1 VISAYHAKYY
11 AHELTRRHAAD
22 GVDRL
27 SQSLFDASVDLNP
40 HQIEAALFALRNP
53 LQEGVLLADEV
64 GLGKTIEAALVVC
77 QYWAERRRRL
87 LVICPA
93 SLRKQWAQ
101 ELHDKFAVPTTVAD
115 AVSLRKQSA
124 GDMLATLQRQVGKAV
139 VIMSYQFAAKL
150 EAELRAVPWDVV
162 VIDEAHKLRNAHRAS
177 NRTGQALKRAL
188 QGRKKLL
195 LTATPL
201 QNSLME
207 LYGLST
213 LIDEHLFGDEAAF
226 RKQFMNSGA
235 GLDELRE
242 RLASFAKRTLRRDV
256 LEYIKYTERKAL
268 TQPFNPTDDEQALYE
283 RISAFLQKE
292 DSFALPK
299 QQRHLTALIL
309 RKLLASSSHA
319 VAATLVTI
327 RERLQGLLTADKA
340 EDDGSQLVEQLI
352 AEDDLEQDCLEED
365 CLEEEASEAED
376 NAEVPTPAPL
386 EEGKPGAAKD
396 AHAVR
401 AAITTE
407 IAELTAF
414 VDAAQALKTDTK
426 AQALLKALNLGFAKM
441 TELRA
446 PRKAII
452 FTESRRTQEYL
463 HRFLSAN
470 GHAGKL
476 VLFSGTNTHEDSTAI
491 YQRWLEAY
499 KGTDRVTGSPQVDR
513 RTALIDHFRKD
524 DGTGA
529 EIMIATEAAAE
540 GVNLQFCALII
551 NYDLPWNPQ
560 RVEQRI
566 GRCHR
571 YGQRFDVVV
580 INFLNTRN
588 QADQRVLELLTE
600 KFKLFSG
607 VFGAS
612 DEVLGRIEGGLDF
625 EKRILQIYD
634 TCRQPEQ
641 IEAAFNALQT
651 ELEEV
656 IADRIKDTQ
665 SQLLENFDEDVHDRL
680 KLRLQDAEARL
691 DKLGRWFWG
700 VTRYALSERA
710 RFDEQ
715 SYAFSLST
723 PPTGIA
729 TGRYQLIRANTQTQ
743 AQPDM
748 LAHAYRLSHPL
759 GEWSID
765 TSLNAATPVATLKFD
780 YSKHGARVSVIEK
793 LRGMSGWLTLARLE
807 VTAFETTE
815 ALLFSG
821 LTDDGQ
827 GLDQETCEKL
837 MAIPAA
843 GKPTPLNTA
852 VPEALLA
859 NSQRALKATIAQ
871 VLEANQRLFNEE
883 RDKLERWADDKLL
896 AAEEALKNTKA
907 RIAQLKRDARKAVTL
922 QEQDGIQRELSE
934 LERKQRRLRQEI
946 FAVEDEIIA
955 KRDELIASLQQ
966 RLQEKTSSET
976 LFSIRWQV
984 I

>member
-1 VISAYHAKYY
+1 MISAYHAKYY

-22 GVDRL
+22 GIDRL

-64 GLGKTIEAALVVC
+64 GLGKTIEASLVIC
-77 QYWAERRRRL
+77 QYWAERRRCL

-101 ELHDKFAVPTTVAD
+101 ELHEKFAVPAVVVD
-115 AVSLRKQSA
+115 AISLRKQAA
-124 GDMLATLQRQVGKAV
+124 GNILACLQSMVGKAV
-139 VIMSYQFAAKL
+139 VIVSYQFAAKL
-150 EAELRAVPWDVV
+150 EAELRAVLWDAV

-188 QGRKKLL
+188 DGRKKLL

-235 GLDELRE
+235 DTDELRA
-242 RLASFAKRTLRRDV
+242 RLASFAKRTLRREV

-268 TQPFNPTDDEQALYE
+268 TQPFEPTDDEQSLYE
-283 RISAFLQKE
+283 RISAFLQRE
-292 DSFALPK
+292 DSYALPK
-299 QQRHLTALIL
+299 RQRHLTALIL

-319 VAATLVTI
+319 VAATLITI
-327 RERLQGLLTADKA
+327 RERLERLLAGA
-340 EDDGSQLVEQLI
+340 MEGDGSQLVEQLI
-352 AEDDLEQDCLEED
+352 AEDDLEQDY
-365 CLEEEASEAED
+365 LEEEASDDGEYSAGDAQSSTEKAEG
-376 NAEVPTPAPL
+376 
-386 EEGKPGAAKD
+386 GKLNPD
-396 AHAVR
+396 AVR
-401 AAITTE
+401 AE
-407 IAELTAF
+407 IAELTTF
-414 VDAAQALKTDTK
+414 IDAAQALQTDTK
-426 AQALLKALNLGFAKM
+426 AQALLKALTVGFGKM
-441 TELRA
+441 AELRA

-452 FTESRRTQEYL
+452 FTESKRTQEYL
-463 HRFLSAN
+463 YRFLSAK
-470 GHAGKL
+470 GYAGKL
-476 VLFSGTNTHEDSTAI
+476 VAFSGTNNHEDSAAI
-491 YQRWLEAY
+491 YQRWLEEF

-524 DGTGA
+524 DGSGA
-529 EIMIATEAAAE
+529 EVMIATEAAAE

-600 KFKLFSG
+600 KFNLFSG

-634 TCRQPEQ
+634 TCRQPEE
-641 IEAAFNALQT
+641 IEAAFNALQA

-665 SQLLENFDEDVHDRL
+665 AQLLENFDEDVHDRL
-680 KLRLQDAEARL
+680 KLRLDETEARL
-691 DKLGRWFWG
+691 DKLGRWFWN
-700 VTRYALSERA
+700 VTRFALNERA

-715 SYAFSLST
+715 AYAFSLSH
-723 PPTGIA
+723 PPDDIA
-729 TGRYQLIRANTQTQ
+729 AYAPVGRYQLIRSTAQ
-743 AQPDM
+743 ADM

-759 GEWSID
+759 GEWSIA
-765 TSLNAATPVATLKFD
+765 TSLNAPTPPATLKFD
-780 YSKHGARVSVIEK
+780 YGKHGARVSVIEK
-793 LRGMSGWLTLARLE
+793 LRGKCGWLTLVRLE

-821 LTDDGQ
+821 ITDDGQ
-827 GLDQETCEKL
+827 MLDQEACEKL
-837 MAIPAA
+837 MTISAAAEPAA
-843 GKPTPLNTA
+843 ISDAGPRSLA
-852 VPEALLA
+852 A
-859 NSQRALKATIAQ
+859 NSQRLVEATIAG

-907 RIAQLKRDARKAVTL
+907 RIAQLKRDARKAATL

-946 FAVEDEIIA
+946 FAVEDEIIE
-955 KRDELIASLQQ
+955 KRDALIASLQQ
-966 RLQEKTSSET
+966 RMHEKTDTQT
-976 LFSIRWQV
+976 LFTLRWQV
-984 I
+984 V

>member
-1 VISAYHAKYY
+1 MISAYHAKYY

-64 GLGKTIEAALVVC
+64 GLGKTIEASLVVC
-77 QYWAERRRRL
+77 QHWAERRRRL

-101 ELHDKFAVPTTVAD
+101 ELHDKFAVPTIVVD
-115 AVSLRKQSA
+115 AVSMRKKIA
-124 GDMLATLQRQVGKAV
+124 GDMLATLQDMVGKAV
-139 VIMSYQFAAKL
+139 VIMSYQFAVKL
-150 EAELRAVPWDVV
+150 EAELRTVPWDVV
-162 VIDEAHKLRNAHRAS
+162 VIDEAHKLRNAHRTN

-188 QGRKKLL
+188 AGRKKLL

-226 RKQFMNSGA
+226 RKQFMNSATGT
-235 GLDELRE
+235 DELRA
-242 RLASFAKRTLRRDV
+242 RLGTFAKRTLRRDV

-268 TQPFNPTDDEQALYE
+268 TQPFEPTDDEQSLYE
-283 RISAFLQKE
+283 RISAFLQRD
-292 DSFALPK
+292 DSYALPK

-319 VAATLVTI
+319 VVATLITI
-327 RERLQGLLTADKA
+327 RARLERLLAGDQL
-340 EDDGSQLVEQLI
+340 DDGSQLVEQLVN
-352 AEDDLEQDCLEED
+352 EEDLEQEYLEGQADED
-365 CLEEEASEAED
+365 ED
-376 NAEVPTPAPL
+376 S
-386 EEGKPGAAKD
+386 PGD
-396 AHAVR
+396 AHSPGESSATDKKIDQN
-401 AAITTE
+401 ALHAE

-414 VDAAQALKTDTK
+414 IDAANALQTDTK
-426 AQALLKALNLGFAKM
+426 AQALLKALALGFGNMA
-441 TELRA
+441 ELRA

-452 FTESRRTQEYL
+452 FTESKRTQEYL

-476 VLFSGTNTHEDSTAI
+476 VLFSGTNNHENSTTI
-491 YQRWLEAY
+491 YQRWLAEF

-524 DGTGA
+524 DGSGA
-529 EIMIATEAAAE
+529 QIMIATEAAAE

-571 YGQRFDVVV
+571 YGQRYDVVV

-600 KFKLFSG
+600 KFNLFSG

-612 DEVLGRIEGGLDF
+612 DDVLGRVEGGLDF

-634 TCRQPEQ
+634 TCRHPEE
-641 IEAAFNALQT
+641 IDAAFNTLQA

-665 SQLLENFDEDVHDRL
+665 AQLLENFDEDVHDRL
-680 KLRLQDAEARL
+680 KLRLDEAEARL

-700 VTRYALSERA
+700 VTRYALTDRA

-715 SYAFSLST
+715 SYAFSLT
-723 PPTGIA
+723 NPPEGASLQIPP
-729 TGRYQLIRANTQTQ
+729 GRYQLIRGP

-765 TSLNAATPVATLKFD
+765 AGLNAATPPALLKLD
-780 YSKHGARVSVIEK
+780 YDKHGARVSVIEQ
-793 LRGMSGWLTLARLE
+793 LRGRSGWLTLVRLA

-821 LTDDGQ
+821 MTDEGLL
-827 GLDQETCEKL
+827 LDQETCEKL

-843 GKPTPLNTA
+843 GKPTAIPGAAPTGL
-852 VPEALLA
+852 EA
-859 NSQRALKATIAQ
+859 NSQRRMLATIAE

-896 AAEEALKNTKA
+896 ASEEALRNTKA
-907 RIAQLKRDARKAVTL
+907 RITQLKRDARKAATL

-934 LERKQRRLRQEI
+934 LERKQRRQRQEI
-946 FAVEDEIIA
+946 FAVEDEIIE
-955 KRDELIASLQQ
+955 KRDALIESLQQ
-966 RLQEKTSSET
+966 RLQEKTETET
-976 LFSIRWQV
+976 LFTLRWQV
-984 I
+984 V

>member
-1 VISAYHAKYY
+1 MISAYHAKYY

-53 LQEGVLLADEV
+53 LQEGMLLADEV

-101 ELHDKFAVPTTVAD
+101 ELHDKFAVPTAVVD

-124 GDMLATLQRQVGKAV
+124 GDMLATLQRLAGKAV

-213 LIDEHLFGDEAAF
+213 LIDEHLFGDETAF
-226 RKQFMNSGA
+226 RKQFMNSA
-235 GLDELRE
+235 TGLDELRE

-292 DSFALPK
+292 DSYALPK

-309 RKLLASSSHA
+309 RKLLASSAPA

-327 RERLQGLLTADKA
+327 RERLQGLLTADKT
-340 EDDGSQLVEQLI
+340 EDDGSQLVEKLI
-352 AEDDLEQDCLEED
+352 AEDDLEQDY
-365 CLEEEASEAED
+365 LEEEASEADED
-376 NAEVPTPAPL
+376 AEAPTPAPV
-386 EEGKPGAAKD
+386 EDDKTGAAKD

-401 AAITTE
+401 AAISAE
-407 IAELTAF
+407 IAELNAF
-414 VDAAQALKTDTK
+414 IDAAQGLQTDTK
-426 AQALLKALNLGFAKM
+426 AQALLKALGLGFGKM
-441 TELRA
+441 AELGA

-452 FTESRRTQEYL
+452 FTESKRTQEYL

-476 VLFSGTNTHEDSTAI
+476 VLFSGTNNHEDSTAI
-491 YQRWLEAY
+491 YQRWLEEF

-600 KFKLFSG
+600 KFNLFSG

-641 IEAAFNALQT
+641 IEAAFNALQA

-700 VTRYALSERA
+700 VTCFALDGRA

-715 SYAFSLST
+715 SYAFSLSA

-729 TGRYQLIRANTQTQ
+729 PGRYQLIRANTKNQ

-765 TSLNAATPVATLKFD
+765 ASLNAATPVATLNLD
-780 YSKHGARVSVIEK
+780 YAKHGARISVIEK
-793 LRGMSGWLTLARLE
+793 LRGKAGWLTLAKLE

-821 LTDDGQ
+821 ITDDGDA
-827 GLDQETCEKL
+827 LDQETCEKL
-837 MAIPAA
+837 MSIPAA
-843 GKPTPLNTA
+843 GKPTPFNNP

-859 NSQRALKATIAQ
+859 NSQRAVAATVAQ

-907 RIAQLKRDARKAVTL
+907 RIAQLKRDARKAATL

-966 RLQEKTSSET
+966 RLQEKTSNET
-976 LFSIRWQV
+976 LFSVRWQV
-984 I
+984 T

>member
-1 VISAYHAKYY
+1 MISAYHAKYY

-101 ELHDKFAVPTTVAD
+101 ELHDKFAVPATVVD

-124 GDMLATLQRQVGKAV
+124 GDMLDTLRCKVGKAV

-162 VIDEAHKLRNAHRAS
+162 VIDEAHKLRNAHRSS

-226 RKQFMNSGA
+226 RKQFMNSGT

-283 RISAFLQKE
+283 RISAFLQKQ
-292 DSFALPK
+292 DSYALPK

-327 RERLQGLLTADKA
+327 RKRLQGLLTADKT
-340 EDDGSQLVEQLI
+340 EDDGSLLVEQLI
-352 AEDDLEQDCLEED
+352 AEDDLEQDY
-365 CLEEEASEAED
+365 LEEEASEAD
-376 NAEVPTPAPL
+376 DGTQAPTPAL
-386 EEGKPGAAKD
+386 AQDDKTGAAKD
-396 AHAVR
+396 PHAVR
-401 AAITTE
+401 AAISAE
-407 IAELTAF
+407 IAELSAF
-414 VDAAQALKTDTK
+414 VDAAQALQTDTK
-426 AQALLKALNLGFAKM
+426 AQALLKALNLGFGKM
-441 TELRA
+441 AELRA

-452 FTESRRTQEYL
+452 FTESKRTQEYL

-476 VLFSGTNTHEDSTAI
+476 VLFSGTNTHEESTVI

-499 KGTDRVTGSPQVDR
+499 QGTDRVTGSPQVDR
-513 RTALIDHFRKD
+513 RTALIDHFRKN
-524 DGTGA
+524 DGSGA

-600 KFKLFSG
+600 KFNLFSG

-641 IEAAFNALQT
+641 IEAAFNALQA
-651 ELEEV
+651 ELEGV
-656 IADRIKDTQ
+656 IANRIKDTQ
-665 SQLLENFDEDVHDRL
+665 SKLLENFDEDVHDRL

-700 VTRYALSERA
+700 VTRYALNELA

-715 SYAFSLST
+715 SYAFSLNT
-723 PPTGIA
+723 PPTEVA
-729 TGRYQLIRANTQTQ
+729 KLAPPGRYQLIRGA

-765 TSLNAATPVATLKFD
+765 VSLNAATPVATLKLD

-793 LRGMSGWLTLARLE
+793 LRGKSGWLTLDRLQ

-821 LTDDGQ
+821 LSDDGQ
-827 GLDQETCEKL
+827 VLDQEACERL
-837 MAIPAA
+837 MTIPAA
-843 GKPTPLNTA
+843 GKPTPLSTA

-907 RIAQLKRDARKAVTL
+907 RIAQLKRDARKAATL

-955 KRDELIASLQQ
+955 KRDELIALLQQ
-966 RLQEKTSSET
+966 RLQEKTSHET
-976 LFSIRWQV
+976 LFSVRWQV
-984 I
+984 T

>member
-1 VISAYHAKYY
+1 LISAYHAKYY

-101 ELHDKFAVPTTVAD
+101 ELHDKFAVPTAVVD

-124 GDMLATLQRQVGKAV
+124 GDMLATLQRLVGKAV

-201 QNSLME
+201 QNSLIE

-213 LIDEHLFGDEAAF
+213 LIDEHLFGDETAF
-226 RKQFMNSGA
+226 RKQFMNSGT
-235 GLDELRE
+235 GLDELRA

-256 LEYIKYTERKAL
+256 LEYVKYTERKAL

-292 DSFALPK
+292 DSYALPK

-327 RERLQGLLTADKA
+327 RERLRGLLAADKT

-352 AEDDLEQDCLEED
+352 AEDDLSADGFQDD
-365 CLEEEASEAED
+365 GFQFSDDGFHSEAE
-376 NAEVPTPAPL
+376 NSKLKTENC
-386 EEGKPGAAKD
+386 GAATENRKLNTENL
-396 AHAVR
+396 R
-401 AAITTE
+401 SE

-414 VDAAQALKTDTK
+414 IDAAQALQTDTK
-426 AQALLKALNLGFAKM
+426 AQALLKALGLGFSKM
-441 TELRA
+441 AELRA

-452 FTESRRTQEYL
+452 FTESKRTQEYL

-476 VLFSGTNTHEDSTAI
+476 VLFSGTNNHEDSTAI
-491 YQRWLEAY
+491 YQRWLEEY

-560 RVEQRI
+560 RIEQRI

-600 KFKLFSG
+600 KFNLFSG

-612 DEVLGRIEGGLDF
+612 DEVLGRIEGSLDF

-641 IEAAFNALQT
+641 IEAAFNALQA

-700 VTRYALSERA
+700 VTCYALAGRA
-710 RFDEQ
+710 HFDEQ
-715 SYAFSLST
+715 SYAFSLRT

-729 TGRYQLIRANTQTQ
+729 TGRYQLIRGA

-759 GEWSID
+759 GEWSIEA
-765 TSLNAATPVATLKFD
+765 SLNAPTPVATLTLD
-780 YSKHGARVSVIEK
+780 YGKHGARVSVIER
-793 LRGMSGWLTLARLE
+793 LRGKSGWLTLARLE

-827 GLDQETCEKL
+827 VLDQETCEKL
-837 MAIPAA
+837 MTIPAA
-843 GKPTPLNTA
+843 GKPTPLSTT

-859 NSQRALKATIAQ
+859 NSQRAIKATVAQ
-871 VLEANQRLFNEE
+871 VLETNQRLFNEE

-907 RIAQLKRDARKAVTL
+907 RIAQLKRDARKAATL
-922 QEQDGIQRELSE
+922 QEQDGIQRELSD

-966 RLQEKTSSET
+966 RLQEKTSHET
-976 LFSIRWQV
+976 LFSVRWSL

>member
-1 VISAYHAKYY
+1 MYSAYHAKYY
-11 AHELTRRHAAD
+11 AHELTRRHTSD

-101 ELHDKFAVPTTVAD
+101 ELHDKFAMPTNVVD
-115 AVSLRKQSA
+115 AVSMRKQSA
-124 GDMLATLQRQVGKAV
+124 GDMLATLQRQVGQAV
-139 VIMSYQFAAKL
+139 VIMSYQFAARL
-150 EAELRAVPWDVV
+150 EAELRAVPWDMV
-162 VIDEAHKLRNAHRAS
+162 VIDEAHKLRNAHRTS

-213 LIDEHLFGDEAAF
+213 LIDEHLFGDETAF
-226 RKQFMNSGA
+226 RKQFMNSRT
-235 GLDELRE
+235 GLEELRE

-292 DSFALPK
+292 NSYALPR
-299 QQRHLTALIL
+299 QQRHLTGLIL
-309 RKLLASSSHA
+309 RKLLASSAPA

-327 RERLQGLLTADKA
+327 RERLHGLLTADKT
-340 EDDGSQLVEQLI
+340 EDGGSQLVERLI
-352 AEDDLEQDCLEED
+352 AEDDLEQDY
-365 CLEEEASEAED
+365 LEEEAIQADEDTETRTAEPSEDDKARTAK
-376 NAEVPTPAPL
+376 NAQ
-386 EEGKPGAAKD
+386 
-396 AHAVR
+396 AVR
-401 AAITTE
+401 ADITAE
-407 IAELTAF
+407 IAELTALI
-414 VDAAQALKTDTK
+414 DAAQALQVDTK
-426 AQALLKALNLGFAKM
+426 AQALLKALTLGFSKM
-441 TELRA
+441 AELGA

-463 HRFLSAN
+463 YRFLSAN

-476 VLFSGTNTHEDSTAI
+476 VLFSGTNNHEDSTAI
-491 YQRWLEAY
+491 YQRWLDEH

-513 RTALIDHFRKD
+513 RTALIEHFRKE

-600 KFKLFSG
+600 KFNLFSG

-634 TCRQPEQ
+634 TCRQPDQ
-641 IEAAFNALQT
+641 IEAAFNALQE

-665 SQLLENFDEDVHDRL
+665 SELLEHFDEDIHDRL
-680 KLRLQDAEARL
+680 KLRLDEAEARL

-710 RFDEQ
+710 RFDEH

-723 PPTGIA
+723 PPTGVA
-729 TGRYQLIRANTQTQ
+729 TGRYQLIRGA

-759 GEWSID
+759 GEWSIEA
-765 TSLNAATPVATLKFD
+765 SLNAATPVAILKFD
-780 YSKHGARVSVIEK
+780 YGKHGARVSVVEE
-793 LRGMSGWLTLARLE
+793 LRGKSGWLTLARLE

-821 LTDDGQ
+821 LIDDGQ
-827 GLDQETCEKL
+827 ILDQETCEKL

-843 GKPTPLNTA
+843 GKPTPLNVP
-852 VPEALLA
+852 VPETLLA
-859 NSQRALKATIAQ
+859 NNQRAIQATIAQ
-871 VLEANQRLFNEE
+871 VLDANQRLFNEE

-907 RIAQLKRDARKAVTL
+907 RIAQLKRDARNAATL
-922 QEQDGIQRELSE
+922 QEQDCIQRELSE
-934 LERKQRRLRQEI
+934 LERKQRRQRQEI
-946 FAVEDEIIA
+946 FEVEDEIIA

-966 RLQEKTSSET
+966 RLQEKTSNET
-976 LFSIRWQV
+976 LFRVRWQV

>member
-1 VISAYHAKYY
+1 MISAYHAKYY

-101 ELHDKFAVPTTVAD
+101 DLHDKFAVPTTVVD

-201 QNSLME
+201 QNSLMD

-213 LIDEHLFGDEAAF
+213 LIDEHMFGDEAAF
-226 RKQFMNSGA
+226 RKQFMNSGT

-292 DSFALPK
+292 DSYALPK

-327 RERLQGLLTADKA
+327 RERLQGLLTAGKT
-340 EDDGSQLVEQLI
+340 EDDGSQLVEQII
-352 AEDDLEQDCLEED
+352 AEDDLEQDY
-365 CLEEEASEAED
+365 LEEEASEAEE
-376 NAEVPTPAPL
+376 NAEASTPAAAGN
-386 EEGKPGAAKD
+386 GKPGAAKD
-396 AHAVR
+396 AQAVR
-401 AAITTE
+401 AAITAE
-407 IAELTAF
+407 IEELTAF
-414 VDAAQALKTDTK
+414 VDAAQALQTDTK
-426 AQALLKALNLGFAKM
+426 AQALLKALNLGFGKM
-441 TELRA
+441 AELRA

-452 FTESRRTQEYL
+452 FTESKRTQEYL

-476 VLFSGTNTHEDSTAI
+476 VLFSGTNNHEDSTVI
-491 YQRWLEAY
+491 YQRWLEEY

-571 YGQRFDVVV
+571 YGQRYDVVV

-600 KFKLFSG
+600 KFNLFSG

-641 IEAAFNALQT
+641 IEAAFNALQA

-656 IADRIKDTQ
+656 IADRIQDTQ

-700 VTRYALSERA
+700 VTRYALNDRA

-729 TGRYQLIRANTQTQ
+729 TGRYQLICGA

-759 GEWSID
+759 GEWSIEA
-765 TSLNAATPVATLKFD
+765 SLNAATPVATLKLD
-780 YSKHGARVSVIEK
+780 YDKHGARVSVIER

-827 GLDQETCEKL
+827 VLDQETCERL

-843 GKPTPLNTA
+843 GKPTPLSTT

-859 NSQRALKATIAQ
+859 NSQRAVAATIAQ

-946 FAVEDEIIA
+946 FAVEDEIIV

-966 RLQEKTSSET
+966 RLQEKTSNET

-984 I
+984 T

>member
-1 VISAYHAKYY
+1 MSPITAYHAKYY
-11 AHELTRRHAAD
+11 AHELTRRHASD

-101 ELHDKFAVPTTVAD
+101 ELHDKFAVPATVVD

-162 VIDEAHKLRNAHRAS
+162 VIDEAHKLRNAHRVS

-213 LIDEHLFGDEAAF
+213 LIDEHLFGDETAF
-226 RKQFMNSGA
+226 RKQFMNSGT

-283 RISAFLQKE
+283 RISTFLQKE
-292 DSFALPK
+292 DSYALPK

-340 EDDGSQLVEQLI
+340 DDGSQLVEQLI
-352 AEDDLEQDCLEED
+352 AEDDLEQDY
-365 CLEEEASEAED
+365 LEEEASEAEE
-376 NAEVPTPAPL
+376 NVEGPTSAPA

-426 AQALLKALNLGFAKM
+426 AQALLKALNLGFGKM
-441 TELRA
+441 AELRA

-452 FTESRRTQEYL
+452 FTESKRTQEYL

-470 GHAGKL
+470 GYARKL
-476 VLFSGTNTHEDSTAI
+476 VLFSGTNTHEESTAI
-491 YQRWLEAY
+491 YQRWLEEY

-600 KFKLFSG
+600 KFNLFSG

-641 IEAAFNALQT
+641 IEAAFNALQA

-680 KLRLQDAEARL
+680 KLRLDEAEARL

-700 VTRYALSERA
+700 VTRYALNDRA
-710 RFDEQ
+710 RFDER
-715 SYAFSLST
+715 SYAFSLSA

-729 TGRYQLIRANTQTQ
+729 AGRYQLIRGA

-759 GEWSID
+759 GEWSIEA
-765 TSLNAATPVATLKFD
+765 SLNAPTPVATLTLD
-780 YSKHGARVSVIEK
+780 YGKHGARVSVIER
-793 LRGMSGWLTLARLE
+793 LRGTSGWLTLARLE
-807 VTAFETTE
+807 VIAFETTE

-827 GLDQETCEKL
+827 VLDQEACEKL

-843 GKPTPLNTA
+843 GKPTPLGPA

-859 NSQRALKATIAQ
+859 NSQRAVAATIAQ
-871 VLEANQRLFNEE
+871 VLETNQRLFNEE

-907 RIAQLKRDARKAVTL
+907 RIAQLKRDARKAATL

-966 RLQEKTSSET
+966 RLQEKTSNET
-976 LFSIRWQV
+976 LFSVRWLV
-984 I
+984 T

>member
-1 VISAYHAKYY
+1 MISAYHAKYY

-64 GLGKTIEAALVVC
+64 GLGKTIEASLVVC
-77 QYWAERRRRL
+77 QHWAERRRRL

-101 ELHDKFAVPTTVAD
+101 ELHDKFAVPSTVVD
-115 AVSLRKQSA
+115 AVSLRKKSA
-124 GDMLATLQRQVGKAV
+124 GDILATLQALVGKTV

-213 LIDEHLFGDEAAF
+213 LIDEHLFGDETAF
-226 RKQFMNSGA
+226 RKQFMNSGT

-292 DSFALPK
+292 DSYALPK

-327 RERLQGLLTADKA
+327 RERLQGLLTADKT

-352 AEDDLEQDCLEED
+352 AEDDLEQDY
-365 CLEEEASEAED
+365 LEEEVSETEEGSTTAI
-376 NAEVPTPAPL
+376 PAPS
-386 EEGKPGAAKD
+386 EGDKPNLNAA
-396 AHAVR
+396 R
-401 AAITTE
+401 AAIAAE
-407 IAELTAF
+407 IEELTAF
-414 VDAAQALKTDTK
+414 IDAAQSLQTDTK
-426 AQALLKALNLGFAKM
+426 AQALLKALTLGFDKM
-441 TELRA
+441 AELRA

-452 FTESRRTQEYL
+452 FTESKRTQEYL

-476 VLFSGTNTHEDSTAI
+476 VLFSGTNNHEESTAI
-491 YQRWLEAY
+491 YQRWLEEY

-600 KFKLFSG
+600 KFNLFSG

-641 IEAAFNALQT
+641 IEAAFNALQA

-700 VTRYALSERA
+700 VTCFALDGRA

-729 TGRYQLIRANTQTQ
+729 TGRYQLIRGA

-765 TSLNAATPVATLKFD
+765 ASLNAATPVATLKLD
-780 YSKHGARVSVIEK
+780 YGKHGARVSVIEK

-827 GLDQETCEKL
+827 VLDQETCEKL

-843 GKPTPLNTA
+843 GKPTPLNTT

-859 NSQRALKATIAQ
+859 NSQRAVAANIAQ

-883 RDKLERWADDKLL
+883 RDKLERWADDKLQ

-907 RIAQLKRDARKAVTL
+907 RIAQLKRDARKAATL

-966 RLQEKTSSET
+966 RLQEKTSNET
-976 LFSIRWQV
+976 LFSVRWRV
-984 I
+984 T

>member
-1 VISAYHAKYY
+1 MWWSSTKR
-11 AHELTRRHAAD
+11 T
-22 GVDRL
+22 
-27 SQSLFDASVDLNP
+27 S
-40 HQIEAALFALRNP
+40 
-53 LQEGVLLADEV
+53 
-64 GLGKTIEAALVVC
+64 C
-77 QYWAERRRRL
+77 
-87 LVICPA
+87 
-93 SLRKQWAQ
+93 
-101 ELHDKFAVPTTVAD
+101 
-115 AVSLRKQSA
+115 
-124 GDMLATLQRQVGKAV
+124 AT
-139 VIMSYQFAAKL
+139 
-150 EAELRAVPWDVV
+150 
-162 VIDEAHKLRNAHRAS
+162 
-177 NRTGQALKRAL
+177 RTGQALKRAL

-226 RKQFMNSGA
+226 RKQFINSGT

-292 DSFALPK
+292 DSYALPK

-327 RERLQGLLTADKA
+327 RERLRGLLTADKA

-352 AEDDLEQDCLEED
+352 AEDDLEQDY
-365 CLEEEASEAED
+365 LEEEASEAEEND
-376 NAEVPTPAPL
+376 EVPTPEPA

-401 AAITTE
+401 AAITAE

-426 AQALLKALNLGFAKM
+426 AQALLKALSLGFGKM
-441 TELRA
+441 AELRA

-452 FTESRRTQEYL
+452 FTESKRTQEYL

-476 VLFSGTNTHEDSTAI
+476 VLFSGTNTHEESTAI
-491 YQRWLEAY
+491 YQRWLEEY

-600 KFKLFSG
+600 KFNLFSG

-641 IEAAFNALQT
+641 IEAAFNALQA

-680 KLRLQDAEARL
+680 KLRLDEAEARL

-700 VTRYALSERA
+700 VTRYALNDRA

-723 PPTGIA
+723 PPTGVA
-729 TGRYQLIRANTQTQ
+729 QLAPPGRYQLIRGA

-765 TSLNAATPVATLKFD
+765 TSLNAATPVATLKLD
-780 YSKHGARVSVIEK
+780 YGKHGARVSVIER
-793 LRGMSGWLTLARLE
+793 LRGMSGWLTLARVE

-827 GLDQETCEKL
+827 VLDQEACEKL

-843 GKPTPLNTA
+843 GKPTPLSTS

-859 NSQRALKATIAQ
+859 NSQRAVAATIAQ

-922 QEQDGIQRELSE
+922 QEQDAIQRELAE
-934 LERKQRRLRQEI
+934 WERKQRRQRQEI

-966 RLQEKTSSET
+966 RLQEKTNHET

-984 I
+984 T

>member
-1 VISAYHAKYY
+1 MYSAYHAKYY
-11 AHELTRRHAAD
+11 AHELTRRHTSD

-101 ELHDKFAVPTTVAD
+101 ELHDKFAMPTTVMD
-115 AVSLRKQSA
+115 AVSMRKQSA
-124 GDMLATLQRQVGKAV
+124 GDMLATLQRQVGQAV
-139 VIMSYQFAAKL
+139 VIMSYQFAARL
-150 EAELRAVPWDVV
+150 EAELRAVSWDMV
-162 VIDEAHKLRNAHRAS
+162 VIDEAHKLRNAHRTS

-213 LIDEHLFGDEAAF
+213 LIDEHLFGDETAF
-226 RKQFMNSGA
+226 RKQFMNSRT
-235 GLDELRE
+235 GLEELRE
-242 RLASFAKRTLRRDV
+242 RLASFAKRTLRSDV

-292 DSFALPK
+292 NSYALPR
-299 QQRHLTALIL
+299 QQRHLTGLIL
-309 RKLLASSSHA
+309 RKLLASSAPA

-327 RERLQGLLTADKA
+327 RERLHGLLTADKT
-340 EDDGSQLVEQLI
+340 EDGGSQLVERLI
-352 AEDDLEQDCLEED
+352 VEDDLEQDY
-365 CLEEEASEAED
+365 LEEEAIQADEDTETRTAEPYEND
-376 NAEVPTPAPL
+376 KAGTAKNAQ
-386 EEGKPGAAKD
+386 
-396 AHAVR
+396 AVR
-401 AAITTE
+401 ADITAE
-407 IAELTAF
+407 IAELTALI
-414 VDAAQALKTDTK
+414 DAAQALQVDTK
-426 AQALLKALNLGFAKM
+426 AQALLKALTLGFSKM
-441 TELRA
+441 AELGA

-463 HRFLSAN
+463 YRFLSAN

-476 VLFSGTNTHEDSTAI
+476 VLFSGTNNHEDSTVI
-491 YQRWLEAY
+491 YQRWLEEH
-499 KGTDRVTGSPQVDR
+499 KGTDSVTGSPQVDR
-513 RTALIDHFRKD
+513 RTALIEHFRKD

-540 GVNLQFCALII
+540 GVNLQSCALII

-600 KFKLFSG
+600 KFNLFSG

-634 TCRQPEQ
+634 TCRQPDQ
-641 IEAAFNALQT
+641 IEAAFNALQE

-665 SQLLENFDEDVHDRL
+665 SELLEHFDEDVHDRL
-680 KLRLQDAEARL
+680 KLRLDEAEARL

-710 RFDEQ
+710 RFDEH

-723 PPTGIA
+723 PPAGVA
-729 TGRYQLIRANTQTQ
+729 TGRYQLIRGA

-759 GEWSID
+759 GEWSIEA
-765 TSLNAATPVATLKFD
+765 SLNAVTPVATLKLD
-780 YSKHGARVSVIEK
+780 YGKHGARVSVIEE
-793 LRGMSGWLTLARLE
+793 LRGKSGWLTLARLE

-821 LTDDGQ
+821 LIDDGQ
-827 GLDQETCEKL
+827 ILDQETCEKL

-843 GKPTPLNTA
+843 GKPTPLNVP
-852 VPEALLA
+852 VPETLLA
-859 NSQRALKATIAQ
+859 NNQRAIQATIAQ
-871 VLEANQRLFNEE
+871 VLDANQRLFNEE
-883 RDKLERWADDKLL
+883 RDKLERWVDDKLL

-907 RIAQLKRDARKAVTL
+907 RIAQLKRDARKAATL

-934 LERKQRRLRQEI
+934 LERKQRRQRQEI
-946 FAVEDEIIA
+946 FDVEDEIIS

-966 RLQEKTSSET
+966 RLQEKTSNET
-976 LFSIRWQV
+976 LFSVRWQV

>member
-1 VISAYHAKYY
+1 MISAYHAKYY
-11 AHELTRRHAAD
+11 AHELTRRHFAD
-22 GVDRL
+22 GLGRL

-101 ELHDKFAVPTTVAD
+101 ELHDKFAVPTTVVD

-124 GDMLATLQRQVGKAV
+124 GDMFATLQRLVGKAV
-139 VIMSYQFAAKL
+139 VIMSYQFAARL
-150 EAELRAVPWDVV
+150 ETELRAVPWDVV

-213 LIDEHLFGDEAAF
+213 LIDEHLFGDETAF
-226 RKQFMNSGA
+226 RKQFINSGT
-235 GLDELRE
+235 GLAELRE
-242 RLASFAKRTLRRDV
+242 RLANFAKRTLRRDV

-292 DSFALPK
+292 DSYALPK

-319 VAATLVTI
+319 VAATLVII
-327 RERLQGLLTADKA
+327 RERLHGLLTAEKK

-352 AEDDLEQDCLEED
+352 AEDDLEQDY
-365 CLEEEASEAED
+365 LEEEASEAD
-376 NAEVPTPAPL
+376 AAAEALTPAPT
-386 EEGKPGAAKD
+386 EDDKTGAAKD

-401 AAITTE
+401 AAISAE

-414 VDAAQALKTDTK
+414 VDAAQALQTDTK
-426 AQALLKALNLGFAKM
+426 AQALLKALGVGFGRMA
-441 TELRA
+441 ELRA

-452 FTESRRTQEYL
+452 FTESKRTQEYL

-476 VLFSGTNTHEDSTAI
+476 VLFSGTNNHENSAAI
-491 YQRWLEAY
+491 YQRWLEEY
-499 KGTDRVTGSPQVDR
+499 KGTDRFTGSPQVDR
-513 RTALIDHFRKD
+513 RTALIDHFRRD

-600 KFKLFSG
+600 KFNLFSG

-641 IEAAFNALQT
+641 IEAAFNTLQA

-700 VTRYALSERA
+700 VTCFALDGRA

-715 SYAFSLST
+715 SYAFSLSA

-729 TGRYQLIRANTQTQ
+729 TGRYQLIRGA

-759 GEWSID
+759 GEWSIEA
-765 TSLNAATPVATLKFD
+765 SLNAATPVATLKLD
-780 YSKHGARVSVIEK
+780 YGKHGARVSVIER

-827 GLDQETCEKL
+827 VLDQEACEKL

-843 GKPTPLNTA
+843 GKPTPFNNP
-852 VPEALLA
+852 VPEVLLA
-859 NSQRALKATIAQ
+859 NSQRAVAATVAQ

-907 RIAQLKRDARKAVTL
+907 RIAQLKRDARKAATL

-966 RLQEKTSSET
+966 RLQEKTSNET
-976 LFSIRWQV
+976 LFSVRWQV

>member
-1 VISAYHAKYY
+1 MISAYHAKYY

-101 ELHDKFAVPTTVAD
+101 ELHDKFAVPTTVVD

-124 GDMLATLQRQVGKAV
+124 GDMLATLQRLVGKAV

-201 QNSLME
+201 QNSLIE

-213 LIDEHLFGDEAAF
+213 LIDEHLFGDETAF
-226 RKQFMNSGA
+226 RKQFMNSGT
-235 GLDELRE
+235 GLDELRA

-292 DSFALPK
+292 DSYALPK

-327 RERLQGLLTADKA
+327 RERLQGLLTADKT

-352 AEDDLEQDCLEED
+352 AEDDLEQDY
-365 CLEEEASEAED
+365 LEEEASEADED
-376 NAEVPTPAPL
+376 AEVPTPAPA
-386 EEGKPGAAKD
+386 EDHKTGAAKD

-401 AAITTE
+401 AAISAE

-414 VDAAQALKTDTK
+414 VDAAQALQTDTK
-426 AQALLKALNLGFAKM
+426 AQALLKALGLGFSKM
-441 TELRA
+441 AELRA

-452 FTESRRTQEYL
+452 FTESKRTQEYL

-476 VLFSGTNTHEDSTAI
+476 VLFSGTNNHEDSTVI
-491 YQRWLEAY
+491 YQRWLEEY
-499 KGTDRVTGSPQVDR
+499 KGTDHVTGSPQVDR

-571 YGQRFDVVV
+571 YGQRYDVVV

-600 KFKLFSG
+600 KFNLFSG

-641 IEAAFNALQT
+641 IEAAFNALQA

-700 VTRYALSERA
+700 VTCFALDGRA

-729 TGRYQLIRANTQTQ
+729 TGRYQLIRGA

-765 TSLNAATPVATLKFD
+765 TSLSAATPVATLKLD
-780 YSKHGARVSVIEK
+780 YSKHGARVSVIER

-821 LTDDGQ
+821 ITDDGQ
-827 GLDQETCEKL
+827 VLDQEACEKL

-843 GKPTPLNTA
+843 GKPTPLSTN

-859 NSQRALKATIAQ
+859 NSQRAVAATIAQ

-966 RLQEKTSSET
+966 RLQEKTSNET
-976 LFSIRWQV
+976 LFSVRWQV
-984 I
+984 T

>member
-1 VISAYHAKYY
+1 MISAYHAKYY

-101 ELHDKFAVPTTVAD
+101 ELHDKFAVPTTVVD

-213 LIDEHLFGDEAAF
+213 LIDEHMFGDEAAF
-226 RKQFMNSGA
+226 RKQFMNSGT

-292 DSFALPK
+292 DSYALPK

-327 RERLQGLLTADKA
+327 RERLQGLLTAGKT

-352 AEDDLEQDCLEED
+352 AEDDLEQDY
-365 CLEEEASEAED
+365 LEEEASEAEE
-376 NAEVPTPAPL
+376 NAEASTPAAAGN
-386 EEGKPGAAKD
+386 GKPGAAKD
-396 AHAVR
+396 AQAVR
-401 AAITTE
+401 AAITAE
-407 IAELTAF
+407 IEELTAF
-414 VDAAQALKTDTK
+414 VDAAQALQTDTK
-426 AQALLKALNLGFAKM
+426 AQALLKALNLGFGKM
-441 TELRA
+441 AELRA

-452 FTESRRTQEYL
+452 FTESKRTQEYL

-476 VLFSGTNTHEDSTAI
+476 VLFSGTNTHEESTAI
-491 YQRWLEAY
+491 YQRWLQEY

-571 YGQRFDVVV
+571 YGQRYDVVV

-600 KFKLFSG
+600 KFNLFSG

-641 IEAAFNALQT
+641 IEAAFNALQA

-656 IADRIKDTQ
+656 IADRIQDTQ

-700 VTRYALSERA
+700 VTRYALNDRA

-715 SYAFSLST
+715 SYAFSLGT

-729 TGRYQLIRANTQTQ
+729 TGRYQLIRGA

-759 GEWSID
+759 GEWSIEA
-765 TSLNAATPVATLKFD
+765 SLNAATPVATLKLD
-780 YSKHGARVSVIEK
+780 YDKHGARVSVIER

-827 GLDQETCEKL
+827 VLDQETCERL

-843 GKPTPLNTA
+843 GKPTPLSTT

-859 NSQRALKATIAQ
+859 NSQRAVAATIAQ

-966 RLQEKTSSET
+966 RLQEKTSNET

-984 I
+984 T

>member
-1 VISAYHAKYY
+1 LISAYHAKYY

-101 ELHDKFAVPTTVAD
+101 ELHDKFAVPTTVVD

-213 LIDEHLFGDEAAF
+213 LIDEHMFGDEAAF
-226 RKQFMNSGA
+226 RKQFMNSGT

-292 DSFALPK
+292 DSYALPK

-309 RKLLASSSHA
+309 RKLLASSAPA

-327 RERLQGLLTADKA
+327 RERLQNLLAAGAT
-340 EDDGSQLVEQLI
+340 EDDGTELVEQLI
-352 AEDDLEQDCLEED
+352 AEDDLEQDS
-365 CLEEEASEAED
+365 LEEEAGEAEE
-376 NAEVPTPAPL
+376 NAEVPTPAPA
-386 EEGKPGAAKD
+386 EDDKTGAVKD

-401 AAITTE
+401 AAISAE

-414 VDAAQALKTDTK
+414 IDAAQALQTDTK
-426 AQALLKALNLGFAKM
+426 AQALLKALKLGFGKM
-441 TELRA
+441 AELGA

-470 GHAGKL
+470 GYAGKL
-476 VLFSGTNTHEDSTAI
+476 VLFSGTNTHEESIAI
-491 YQRWLEAY
+491 YQRWLEEH
-499 KGTDRVTGSPQVDR
+499 KGTDRVAGSPQVDR

-600 KFKLFSG
+600 KFNLFSG

-612 DEVLGRIEGGLDF
+612 DEVLGRVEGGIDF
-625 EKRILQIYD
+625 EKRVLQIYD
-634 TCRQPEQ
+634 TCRQPER
-641 IEAAFNALQT
+641 IEAAFNALQA

-665 SQLLENFDEDVHDRL
+665 SQLLENFDQDVHDRL

-700 VTRYALSERA
+700 VTCFALDGRA

-729 TGRYQLIRANTQTQ
+729 TGRYQLIRGA

-765 TSLNAATPVATLKFD
+765 ASLNAATPVATLKLD
-780 YSKHGARVSVIEK
+780 YGKYGARISVVEN
-793 LRGMSGWLTLARLE
+793 LRGKSGWLTLARLE

-821 LTDDGQ
+821 STDDGQ
-827 GLDQETCEKL
+827 VLDQEACEKL

-843 GKPTPLNTA
+843 GKPTPLSTN
-852 VPEALLA
+852 VPETLLA
-859 NSQRALKATIAQ
+859 NSQRAVAATIAQ

-907 RIAQLKRDARKAVTL
+907 RIAQLKRDARKAATL

-984 I
+984 S

>member
-1 VISAYHAKYY
+1 MISAYHAKYY

-53 LQEGVLLADEV
+53 LQEGVLLSDEV

-101 ELHDKFAVPTTVAD
+101 ELHGKFAVPTTVVD
-115 AVSLRKQSA
+115 AISLRKQSA
-124 GDMLATLQRQVGKAV
+124 GDILATLQRLVGKAV

-213 LIDEHLFGDEAAF
+213 LLDEHLFGDEAAF
-226 RKQFMNSGA
+226 RKQFMNSGT

-292 DSFALPK
+292 DSYALPK

-340 EDDGSQLVEQLI
+340 EDDGSHLVEKLI
-352 AEDDLEQDCLEED
+352 AEDDLEEDYLEQ
-365 CLEEEASEAED
+365 EASEAEED
-376 NAEVPTPAPL
+376 AEALTPEPA
-386 EEGKPGAAKD
+386 ESSKTDAAKD
-396 AHAVR
+396 SQAVR
-401 AAITTE
+401 AAITAE

-414 VDAAQALKTDTK
+414 VDAAQALQTDTK
-426 AQALLKALNLGFAKM
+426 AQALLTALNLGFGKM
-441 TELRA
+441 AELRA

-452 FTESRRTQEYL
+452 FTESKRTQEYL

-476 VLFSGTNTHEDSTAI
+476 VLFSGTNNHGESTAI
-491 YQRWLEAY
+491 YQRWLQEY
-499 KGTDRVTGSPQVDR
+499 QGTDHVTGSPQVDR

-600 KFKLFSG
+600 KFNLFSG

-641 IEAAFNALQT
+641 IEAAFNALQA
-651 ELEEV
+651 ELEEA
-656 IADRIKDTQ
+656 ITDRIQDTQ

-700 VTRYALSERA
+700 VTCFALDGRA

-729 TGRYQLIRANTQTQ
+729 TGRYQLIRGA
-743 AQPDM
+743 AQQDM

-765 TSLNAATPVATLKFD
+765 TSLNAATPVATLKLD
-780 YSKHGARVSVIEK
+780 YSKHGARVSVIER

-827 GLDQETCEKL
+827 VLDQETCEKL

-843 GKPTPLNTA
+843 GKPAPLSTT
-852 VPEALLA
+852 VPVALLA
-859 NSQRALKATIAQ
+859 NSQRAVAATIAQ

-934 LERKQRRLRQEI
+934 LERKQRHLRQEI

-966 RLQEKTSSET
+966 RLQKKTSNET
-976 LFSIRWQV
+976 LFSVRWQV
-984 I
+984 A

>member
-1 VISAYHAKYY
+1 MISAYHAKYY

-101 ELHDKFAVPTTVAD
+101 ELHDKFAVPTTVVD
-115 AVSLRKQSA
+115 AASLRKQSA
-124 GDMLATLQRQVGKAV
+124 GDILATLQGLVGKTV
-139 VIMSYQFAAKL
+139 IIMSYQFAAKL

-213 LIDEHLFGDEAAF
+213 LIDEHLFGDETAF
-226 RKQFMNSGA
+226 RKQFMNSATGM
-235 GLDELRE
+235 DELRE

-292 DSFALPK
+292 DSYALPK
-299 QQRHLTALIL
+299 QQRHLTSLIL

-327 RERLQGLLTADKA
+327 RERLQNLLAGGTT
-340 EDDGSQLVEQLI
+340 EDDGTELVEQLI
-352 AEDDLEQDCLEED
+352 TEDDLEQDY
-365 CLEEEASEAED
+365 LEEEASEDEEPATALVPSSAED
-376 NAEVPTPAPL
+376 GKSNPNANATRIL
-386 EEGKPGAAKD
+386 
-396 AHAVR
+396 
-401 AAITTE
+401 ISTE
-407 IAELTAF
+407 IEELTAF
-414 VDAAQALKTDTK
+414 IDAAQALQTDTK
-426 AQALLKALNLGFAKM
+426 AQALLKALTLGFGKM
-441 TELRA
+441 AELGA

-452 FTESRRTQEYL
+452 FTESKRTQEYL

-476 VLFSGTNTHEDSTAI
+476 VLFSGTNTHEESTAI
-491 YQRWLEAY
+491 YQRWLEEY

-524 DGTGA
+524 DSTGA

-571 YGQRFDVVV
+571 YGQRYDVVV

-600 KFKLFSG
+600 KFSLFSG

-641 IEAAFNALQT
+641 IEAAFNALQA

-700 VTRYALSERA
+700 VTCFALDGRA

-729 TGRYQLIRANTQTQ
+729 AGRYQLIRANTHNQ

-765 TSLNAATPVATLKFD
+765 ASLNAATPVATLKLD
-780 YSKHGARVSVIEK
+780 YGKHGARVSVIER
-793 LRGMSGWLTLARLE
+793 LRGKSGWLTLARLE

-821 LTDDGQ
+821 ITDDGQ
-827 GLDQETCEKL
+827 VLDQETCEKL
-837 MAIPAA
+837 MALPAA
-843 GKPTPLNTA
+843 GQPAPLEEY
-852 VPEALLA
+852 VPKTLLA
-859 NSQRALKATIAQ
+859 NSQQALAATISG
-871 VLEANQRLFNEE
+871 VLEANQRLFHEE

-907 RIAQLKRDARKAVTL
+907 RIAQLKRDARKAATL
-922 QEQDGIQRELSE
+922 QEQDTIQRELSE

-966 RLQEKTSSET
+966 RLQEKTSNET
-976 LFSIRWQV
+976 LFSVRWSLM
-984 I
+984 

>member
-1 VISAYHAKYY
+1 MITAYHAKYY

-101 ELHDKFAVPTTVAD
+101 ELHDKFAVPATVVD

-124 GDMLATLQRQVGKAV
+124 GDTLATLQRLVGKAV
-139 VIMSYQFAAKL
+139 VIMSFQFAAKL

-162 VIDEAHKLRNAHRAS
+162 IIDEAHKLRNAHRVS

-226 RKQFMNSGA
+226 RKQFMNSGT
-235 GLDELRE
+235 GLDELRA

-256 LEYIKYTERKAL
+256 LEYIKYTERRAL

-292 DSFALPK
+292 DSYALPK

-319 VAATLVTI
+319 IAATLVTI
-327 RERLQGLLTADKA
+327 RKRLEGLLTADKT

-352 AEDDLEQDCLEED
+352 AEDELEQDYLEED
-365 CLEEEASEAED
+365 AGEANEDTEA
-376 NAEVPTPAPL
+376 PRPAPA
-386 EEGKPGAAKD
+386 EGHSTSAAQD

-401 AAITTE
+401 AAITDE

-414 VDAAQALKTDTK
+414 IDAAQALQTDTK
-426 AQALLKALNLGFAKM
+426 AQALLKALDLGFSKM
-441 TELRA
+441 AELRA

-452 FTESRRTQEYL
+452 FTESKRTQEYL

-476 VLFSGTNTHEDSTAI
+476 VLFSGTNNHEDSTAI
-491 YQRWLEAY
+491 YQRWLEEY

-560 RVEQRI
+560 RIEQRI

-600 KFKLFSG
+600 KFNLFSG

-612 DEVLGRIEGGLDF
+612 DEVLGRIEGGIDF

-641 IEAAFNALQT
+641 IEAAFNALRA
-651 ELEEV
+651 ELEGV
-656 IADRIKDTQ
+656 IAHRIKDTQ

-700 VTRYALSERA
+700 VTRFALDGRA
-710 RFDEQ
+710 RFNEQ
-715 SYAFSLST
+715 SHAFSLST

-729 TGRYQLIRANTQTQ
+729 TGRYQLIRGA
-743 AQPDM
+743 AQLDM

-759 GEWSID
+759 GEWCIT
-765 TSLNAATPVATLKFD
+765 TSLNTATPVATLKLN
-780 YSKHGARVSVIEK
+780 YSEYGARVSVVEQ
-793 LRGMSGWLTLARLE
+793 LRGKSGWLTLARLE

-827 GLDQETCEKL
+827 VLDQETCEKL

-843 GKPTPLNTA
+843 RQPTPLSTP

-859 NSQRALKATIAQ
+859 NSQRAVAATVAQ
-871 VLEANQRLFNEE
+871 VLESNQHLFNEE

-896 AAEEALKNTKA
+896 AAEDALKNIKA
-907 RIAQLKRDARKAVTL
+907 RIAQLKRDARKAATL

-966 RLQEKTSSET
+966 RLQEKTSNET
-976 LFSIRWQV
+976 LFSVRWQV
-984 I
+984 T